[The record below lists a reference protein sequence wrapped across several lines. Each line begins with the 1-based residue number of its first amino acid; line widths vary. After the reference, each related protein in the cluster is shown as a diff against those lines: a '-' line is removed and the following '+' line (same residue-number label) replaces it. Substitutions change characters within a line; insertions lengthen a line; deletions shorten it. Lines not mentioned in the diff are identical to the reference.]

1 MEIKLKIKMKYCP
14 KCGSQVKNNTKFCQK
29 CGAKILNNQLNQN
42 GLYCSYCGFNIPNDA
57 IKCLNCNKYL
67 DAEANDEHI
76 IAIVIGYIFSF
87 LVPLAAIVVGFY
99 LVTQKNEDVHKH
111 GLIMFII
118 AIVMMFITYLIFAK
132 LL

>member
-29 CGAKILNNQLNQN
+29 CGAKFQDTPLNPK
-42 GLYCSYCGFNIPNDA
+42 GMYCSYCGLNIPNGA
-57 IKCLNCNKYL
+57 TKCPNCGKYL
-67 DAEANDEHI
+67 DEEANDEHKL
-76 IAIVIGYIFSF
+76 AIVIGYIFSF

-111 GLIMFII
+111 GLIMFFI
-118 AIVMMFITYLIFAK
+118 AIIVVFISYLFFAK
-132 LL
+132 VL